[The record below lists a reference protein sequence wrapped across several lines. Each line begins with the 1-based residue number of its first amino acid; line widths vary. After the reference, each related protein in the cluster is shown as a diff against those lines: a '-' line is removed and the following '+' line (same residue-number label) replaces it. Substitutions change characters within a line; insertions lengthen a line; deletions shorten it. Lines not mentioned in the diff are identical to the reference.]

1 MEDPMIM
8 IELKDIET
16 FYSGMEVFRS
26 RMNVMFKMRKSD
38 IKGKIPESISKW
50 MEENQN
56 TDE

>member
-1 MEDPMIM
+1 
-8 IELKDIET
+8 
-16 FYSGMEVFRS
+16 MEVFRS